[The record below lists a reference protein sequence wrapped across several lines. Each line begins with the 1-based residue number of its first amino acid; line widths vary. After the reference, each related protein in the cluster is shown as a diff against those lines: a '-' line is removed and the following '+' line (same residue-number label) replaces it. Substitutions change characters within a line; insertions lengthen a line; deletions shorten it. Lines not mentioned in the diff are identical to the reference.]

1 MGGDTGGTGG
11 VGAAAVVVVDQLVMA
26 GVGFSIAAAGVAAG
40 APFLAARARMAVGTQ
55 RPASLSP

>member
-1 MGGDTGGTGG
+1 MGGM
-11 VGAAAVVVVDQLVMA
+11 GAAAVVVVDQLVMA

-55 RPASLSP
+55 RPASLNS